1 MRTLLSLIFIVLVA
15 GGWIG
20 NIVKLCQADFEAPYK
35 TELIR
40 VGSIFIAP
48 VGVVIGWMDIGEEN
62 EPKILEAKTK
72 LKVKGHPE
80 RKG

>member
-1 MRTLLSLIFIVLVA
+1 
-15 GGWIG
+15 
-20 NIVKLCQADFEAPYK
+20 
-35 TELIR
+35 
-40 VGSIFIAP
+40 
-48 VGVVIGWMDIGEEN
+48 MDIGEEN